1 MRIADNTF
9 NNHKN
14 RTDADNKRMMRI
26 GIQIPKSKNRIIRIR
41 IQILLT
47 TASASTFSP
56 LIPTVSKTVPTVP
69 E

>member
-14 RTDADNKRMMRI
+14 RTDADNKRMMWI

-47 TASASTFSP
+47 TASASTFLP